1 MTALSVLGSE
11 LYLGT
16 AWGCVV
22 VANAATML
30 PITVFRPHE
39 EEVRAIVPLLPP
51 PPPPPT
57 PSPAGTTTA
66 AAGGTGGGSGAGSG
80 PASAEGDSEETDAA
94 GECGL
99 VTLGRG
105 YRSLVGRFCS
115 AATAAPY
122 ELSARR
128 SVYAL
133 LWQPHR
139 WAVD

>member
-1 MTALSVLGSE
+1 MLDSE

-22 VANAATML
+22 VAAAATML

-51 PPPPPT
+51 AP
-57 PSPAGTTTA
+57 TA
-66 AAGGTGGGSGAGSG
+66 AGDAESESESPGG
-80 PASAEGDSEETDAA
+80 
-94 GECGL
+94 GL

-115 AATAAPY
+115 AASTAPY
-122 ELSARR
+122 ELAARR